1 MGLIQSCLG
10 KKSKKVGVLS
20 EEEEYAYR
28 KMEEEIK
35 KEEVDDIIQTKPLPW
50 LMFAAKPNNPDYKA
64 CSDPVN
70 SSTVTEVIEK
80 KGPWHS
86 ALSTSLA
93 CPNSIQS
100 TSAELQPP

>member
-1 MGLIQSCLG
+1 M
-10 KKSKKVGVLS
+10 S

-28 KMEEEIK
+28 KTEEEIK

-64 CSDPVN
+64 CSDAAN

-80 KGPWHS
+80 KGGVAFSIEYKFSVSKLPPINFS
-86 ALSTSLA
+86 RALVPLA
-93 CPNSIQS
+93 EDYEKWKGTC
-100 TSAELQPP
+100 